1 MYIYDF
7 CFAGPLQN
15 RILFHVAHRQG
26 DETQL
31 INYHQRLTNAVEDQL
46 SLAGMHF
53 LRGHYQEATDLYK
66 RILLE
71 QRDFVAL
78 NIYVALC
85 YSKLDYYDV
94 SLEILSLYLSR
105 SLLTLV

>member
-1 MYIYDF
+1 M
-7 CFAGPLQN
+7 QN

-31 INYHQRLTNAVEDQL
+31 INYHQRLTNSVEDQL

-71 QRDFVAL
+71 QASQQTR
-78 NIYVALC
+78 
-85 YSKLDYYDV
+85 
-94 SLEILSLYLSR
+94 SR
-105 SLLTLV
+105 SRLHATQSPTQRAIRSPLHG